1 MDKYTIDTAEVCMY
15 KYSNITRKRLMMSGK
30 NFTEYPLSEEI
41 IRALNSLGY
50 ETPTEVQGEV
60 IPVALEKKDLVV
72 KSQTGSGKT
81 AAYGIPLCE
90 LVDWNENKPQA
101 LILTPTREL
110 AVQVT
115 EDITNIGR
123 FKRIK
128 ATTLYGKH
136 PFHMQKAELKQR
148 THMAVGTPGRVLD
161 HIERGTLS
169 LERIAYFVID
179 EADEMLNMGFIEQ
192 VQSIIQALPRNRVTM
207 LFSATFPDD
216 VVKLSRKY
224 MDNPV
229 EIEIRASGITTATIE
244 HALIQVMEADKL
256 ALLQDL
262 LIVESPDSC
271 IIFCRTQ
278 EHVDKLFRE
287 LADLDYPCDRIHG
300 GMEQAE
306 RFEVLN
312 AFRRGRIRYLI
323 ATDVAARGIDVT
335 NITHVI
341 NYDIPLEK
349 ESYVHRTGRTGRA
362 GKTGKAITFVS
373 PKDGKRLADIE
384 AYIGFAIPKAESPS
398 EEAVERRREDFERK
412 IHVGPEP
419 KKDKREQLSKQIMK
433 LNFNGGKKK
442 KLRALDFVGTIAKLD
457 GVTADDI
464 GIITIHDHVT
474 DVEILNGKGSLV
486 LELMKNTTVKG
497 KLLKV
502 RRGNK

>member
-1 MDKYTIDTAEVCMY
+1 
-15 KYSNITRKRLMMSGK
+15 MSEK
-30 NFTEYPLSEEI
+30 HFTDYQLSEEI
-41 IRALNSLGY
+41 GRALNSLGY
-50 ETPTEVQGEV
+50 ETPTQVQTEV

-110 AVQVT
+110 ALQVN

-128 ATTLYGKH
+128 ATPLFGKH
-136 PFHMQKAELKQR
+136 PFHIQKAELKQR
-148 THMAVGTPGRVLD
+148 THIAVGTPGRVLD

-169 LERIAYFVID
+169 LERIAYLVID

-192 VQSIIQALPRNRVTM
+192 VQSIIQALPRDRVTM
-207 LFSATFPDD
+207 LFSATFPED
-216 VVKLSRKY
+216 VAKLSRKY
-224 MDNPV
+224 MDNPAQ
-229 EIEIRASGITTATIE
+229 IEIQASGITTATIE

-256 ALLQDL
+256 ALLEDL

-271 IIFCRTQ
+271 IVFCRTQ

-287 LADLDYPCDRIHG
+287 MADLGYSCDRIHG
-300 GMEQAE
+300 GMEQEE
-306 RFEVLN
+306 RFEVMH
-312 AFRRGRIRYLI
+312 AFRRGQFRYLI
-323 ATDVAARGIDVT
+323 ATDVAARGIDIS

-362 GKTGKAITFVS
+362 GKTGKAITLVT
-373 PKDGKRLADIE
+373 PKDFKRLAEIE
-384 AYIGFAIPKAESPS
+384 AYIGFAIPKVKAPS
-398 EEAVERRREDFERK
+398 EEEVDRHRKDFEQK
-412 IHVGPEP
+412 QNIKPEL
-419 KKDKREQLSKQIMK
+419 KKDKREQLNKQIMK

-442 KLRALDFVGTIAKLD
+442 KLRAVDFVGTIAKLD

-464 GIITIHDHVT
+464 GIITILDFVT
-474 DVEILNGKGSLV
+474 DVEILNGKGPLV
-486 LELMKNTTVKG
+486 LEKMKNTTVKG

-502 RRGNK
+502 RKGNK

>member
-1 MDKYTIDTAEVCMY
+1 
-15 KYSNITRKRLMMSGK
+15 MSEK
-30 NFTEYPLSEEI
+30 HFTDYQLSEEI
-41 IRALNSLGY
+41 GRALNSLGY
-50 ETPTEVQGEV
+50 ETPTQVQTEV

-110 AVQVT
+110 ALQVN

-128 ATTLYGKH
+128 ATPLFGKH
-136 PFHMQKAELKQR
+136 PFHIQKAELKQR
-148 THMAVGTPGRVLD
+148 THIAVGTPGRVLD

-169 LERIAYFVID
+169 LERIAYLVID

-192 VQSIIQALPRNRVTM
+192 VQSIIQALPRDRVTM
-207 LFSATFPDD
+207 LFSATFPED
-216 VVKLSRKY
+216 VAKLSRKY
-224 MDNPV
+224 MDNPAQ
-229 EIEIRASGITTATIE
+229 IEIQASGITTATIE

-256 ALLQDL
+256 ALLEDL

-271 IIFCRTQ
+271 IVFCRTQ

-287 LADLDYPCDRIHG
+287 MADLGYSCDRIHG
-300 GMEQAE
+300 GMEQEE
-306 RFEVLN
+306 RFEVMH
-312 AFRRGRIRYLI
+312 AFRRGQFRYLI
-323 ATDVAARGIDVT
+323 ATDVAARGIDIS

-362 GKTGKAITFVS
+362 GKTGKAITLVT
-373 PKDGKRLADIE
+373 PKDFKRLAEIE
-384 AYIGFAIPKAESPS
+384 AYIGFAIPKVKAPS
-398 EEAVERRREDFERK
+398 EEEVERHRKDFEQK
-412 IHVGPEP
+412 QNIKPEL
-419 KKDKREQLSKQIMK
+419 KKDKREQLNKQIMK

-442 KLRALDFVGTIAKLD
+442 KLRAVDFVGTIAKLD

-464 GIITIHDHVT
+464 GIITILDFVT
-474 DVEILNGKGSLV
+474 DVEILNGKGPLV
-486 LELMKNTTVKG
+486 LEKMKNTTVKG

-502 RRGNK
+502 RKGNK

>member
-1 MDKYTIDTAEVCMY
+1 
-15 KYSNITRKRLMMSGK
+15 MSEK
-30 NFTEYPLSEEI
+30 HFRDYHLSEEI
-41 IRALNSLGY
+41 VRALDGLGY
-50 ETPTEVQGEV
+50 ENPTEVQTEV
-60 IPVALEKKDLVV
+60 IPVALKKKDLVV

-110 AVQVT
+110 ALQVN
-115 EDITNIGR
+115 EDIMNIGR

-128 ATTLYGKH
+128 ATALYGKS
-136 PFHMQKAELKQR
+136 PFHIQKAELKQR
-148 THMAVGTPGRVLD
+148 THMVVGTPGRVMD

-169 LERIAYFVID
+169 LERIAYLVID

-192 VQSIIQALPRNRVTM
+192 VQSIIQSLPKDRVTM

-216 VVKLSRKY
+216 VDKLSRRY

-229 EIEIRASGITTATIE
+229 EIEIKASGITTATIE
-244 HALIQVMEADKL
+244 HSLIEVKQADKL
-256 ALLQDL
+256 ALLQAL

-278 EHVDKLFRE
+278 EHVDQLFRE
-287 LADLDYPCDRIHG
+287 MVELEYPCDRIHG
-300 GMEQAE
+300 GMEQEE
-306 RFEVLN
+306 RFEVMN
-312 AFRRGRIRYLI
+312 AFRRGQFRYLV
-323 ATDVAARGIDVT
+323 ATDVAARGIDIT

-362 GKTGKAITFVS
+362 GKTGKAITFVT
-373 PKDGKRLADIE
+373 PNDGRRLADIE
-384 AYIGFAIPKAESPS
+384 DYIGISIKKVKSPS
-398 EEAVERRREDFERK
+398 EEAVDRRREDFEQK
-412 IHVGPEP
+412 IKVGPDL
-419 KKDKREQLSKQIMK
+419 KKDKREQLNKQIMK

-442 KLRALDFVGTIAKLD
+442 KLRAVDFVGTIAKLE

-464 GIITIHDHVT
+464 GIITILDFAT

-486 LELMKNTTVKG
+486 LELMKDTTVKG

>member
-1 MDKYTIDTAEVCMY
+1 MSEKHFTDY
-15 KYSNITRKRLMMSGK
+15 KLG
-30 NFTEYPLSEEI
+30 EEI
-41 IRALNSLGY
+41 LRALSSLGY
-50 ETPTEVQGEV
+50 ETPTEVQAEV
-60 IPVALEKKDLVV
+60 IPVALEKQDLVV

-90 LVDWNENKPQA
+90 LIDWNENKPQA

-110 AVQVT
+110 ALQVN

-128 ATTLYGKH
+128 ATPLFGKH
-136 PFHMQKAELKQR
+136 PFHIQKAELKQR
-148 THMAVGTPGRVLD
+148 THMVVGTPGRVLD

-169 LERIAYFVID
+169 LERIAYLVID

-192 VQSIIQALPRNRVTM
+192 VQSIIQALPRERVTM
-207 LFSATFPDD
+207 LFSATFPED
-216 VVKLSRKY
+216 VLKLSRKY
-224 MDNPV
+224 MDHPAQ
-229 EIEIRASGITTATIE
+229 IEIKASGLTTATIE
-244 HALIQVMEADKL
+244 HSLIQVTEADKL

-287 LADLDYPCDRIHG
+287 MADLRYPCDRIHG
-300 GMEQAE
+300 GMEQEE
-306 RFEVLN
+306 RFEVMN
-312 AFRRGRIRYLI
+312 AFRRGQFRYLI
-323 ATDVAARGIDVT
+323 ATDVAARGIDIT

-362 GKTGKAITFVS
+362 GKTGKAITLVT
-373 PKDGKRLADIE
+373 PKDSRRLADIE
-384 AYIGFAIPKAESPS
+384 AYIGFAIPIVKAPS
-398 EEAVERRREDFERK
+398 EEAVDRRREDFEQKLNIR
-412 IHVGPEP
+412 PEP
-419 KKDKREQLSKQIMK
+419 KKDKREQLNKQIMK

-442 KLRALDFVGTIAKLD
+442 KLRAVDFVGTIAKLD

-464 GIITIHDHVT
+464 GIITILDFVT
-474 DVEILNGKGSLV
+474 DVEILNGKGPLV
-486 LELMKNTTVKG
+486 LEMMKDTTVKG

-502 RRGNK
+502 RKGNK